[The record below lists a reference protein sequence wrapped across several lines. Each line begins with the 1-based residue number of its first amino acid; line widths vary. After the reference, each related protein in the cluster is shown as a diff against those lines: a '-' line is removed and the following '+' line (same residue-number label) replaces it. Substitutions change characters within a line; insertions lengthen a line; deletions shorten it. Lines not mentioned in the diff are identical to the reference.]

1 MVVSRS
7 TRIRVALV
15 RGNFVSHLVS
25 FARRMDEIEGTF
37 AILDVAARLKLD
49 HTFIRMSGDIRNSL
63 SAIKSTL
70 AIVSI
75 KFNELVSLG

>member
-63 SAIKSTL
+63 CAIKSTL
-70 AIVSI
+70 TIVSI
-75 KFNELVSLG
+75 KFNELISLG